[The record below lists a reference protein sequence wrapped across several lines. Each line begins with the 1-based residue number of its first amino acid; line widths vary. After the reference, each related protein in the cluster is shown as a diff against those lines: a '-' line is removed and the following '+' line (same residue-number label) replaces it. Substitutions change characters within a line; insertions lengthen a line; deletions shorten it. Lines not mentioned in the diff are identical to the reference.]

1 MKKTL
6 FVLVTMLLANYA
18 MGASTFTVTTPSG
31 HTIMCYYDVIGH
43 NGEVGVGQVS
53 GQSYSG
59 TLIIP
64 DSVSYGGV
72 NYPVTFIARKGSL
85 SYIYTDMY
93 GNHTGYYT
101 TLGFWGLTGLTSLI
115 LPSSITEIGS
125 ESFRGCT
132 GLTSI
137 SLGSN
142 LTTIENYAF
151 QGCSSLLSLTIPNTV
166 TYIGSY
172 AFGYCSSLQG
182 VTLSANANIGVAQ
195 FQYCTALTS
204 IIIPGDIA
212 SIGEESFY
220 GCTGLNTVTI
230 QNGVTSIGNSAFFGC
245 SNLSQ
250 ISIPNS
256 VTSIGQSAFS
266 GCISLQNLVL
276 PNALSSISNGM
287 CQNCTSLENVTIP
300 NTVAYIQS
308 NAFSGCTNIFSVTV
322 PNSVLSIES
331 SAFGGVFN
339 VVYNGSATGA
349 TWGAY
354 AVNGFIQDSIL
365 YSDNTMTT
373 LLRAHPRI
381 SSANIPPSVTTISA
395 NAFQNCTAIDS
406 LTIGSNISS
415 IGNDAFVGCTGLTSL
430 NFNTNAECLF
440 PGCTSLTSVTLGSNV
455 TTIGNNMFYGCSS
468 LTNLT
473 LGSNI
478 TSIGSNAFYGCSGL
492 TSLTL
497 GSNITSI
504 GSNAFAGCTGL
515 TTLNYNSSVE
525 YSFQNCYSLTNV
537 TLGSN
542 VTTIYNNM
550 FNGCTGLANLTLGN
564 NITTIGS
571 NAFYN
576 CTGLTSLI
584 LGSNITFIGSN
595 AFAGCTG
602 LTSLNYNTTAGCS
615 FQGCTS
621 LTNVTFGSNVT
632 SITDN
637 MFNGCSGLSS
647 VSLPNSIQTIGQ
659 NAFRSAGITSVDIP
673 SSCTSI
679 GNYAFYG
686 CPLAMVVAEPV
697 TPPSLGSSALSSNP
711 LIYIPCG
718 TYSVYYN
725 MWYQYRNNLFEP
737 TVEFVLNVLASEGG
751 QAYATSEI
759 SCVDSTAT
767 ISATNDYGYHFEHW
781 IDGNTDNPR
790 TIHVTSDTTV
800 TAIFARN
807 SYTITLSSSNET
819 MGSTNGSGTY
829 LYGDTATLMAVPI
842 DHYHFMRWRTT
853 NYYGYET
860 SIHENPYNL
869 VVTNDMVLT
878 ADFAID
884 TYYVNVIPNE
894 VTRGSVTGGGYAEYG
909 QPITVSATPYSGY
922 QFVRWSNGAE
932 YNPYTFAVTNDM
944 TLEAVFMEEG
954 TVYHVEA
961 TSDNSV
967 MGTVTGG
974 GPYAT
979 GETAVLTA
987 VAYPGYHFVRWQDN
1001 VTDNPRSYLVTQDAT
1016 FVAYFEANVGI
1027 VNINNPEIIMY
1038 AKDYQIHIDKA
1049 FGQDVSIYTID
1060 GRTIASLPRATEQVA
1075 IPVTTT
1081 GVYIVKIGNHPAR
1094 KVVVIR

>member
-1 MKKTL
+1 MKKVL
-6 FVLVTMLLANYA
+6 FIIFVLLSMQV
-18 MGASTFTVTTPSG
+18 ASSQTRFSAVTPSG
-31 HTIMCYYDVIGH
+31 HIIGCCLNIPGH
-43 NGEVGVGQVS
+43 VGVGVS
-53 GQSYSG
+53 TSNQSISG

-64 DSVSYGGV
+64 DSVEYA
-72 NYPVTFIARKGSL
+72 NIKYPVTYIA
-85 SYIYTDMY
+85 T
-93 GNHTGYYT
+93 GNLYYDHGWIT
-101 TLGFWGLTGLTSLI
+101 AQGFLDCSALTSVI
-115 LPSSITEIGS
+115 LPSTITEIMQS
-125 ESFRGCT
+125 AFNGCT
-132 GLTSI
+132 GLTSV
-137 SLGSN
+137 SLNTNLITIGSF
-142 LTTIENYAF
+142 AF
-151 QGCSSLLSLTIPNTV
+151 NNCSSLSSLSIPNTV
-166 TYIGSY
+166 TSIGDY
-172 AFGYCSSLQG
+172 AFSGCSSL
-182 VTLSANANIGVAQ
+182 TN
-195 FQYCTALTS
+195 
-204 IIIPGDIA
+204 IIIPGNVNN
-212 SIGEESFY
+212 IGGNAFN
-220 GCTGLNTVTI
+220 GCTGITTI
-230 QNGVTSIGNSAFFGC
+230 EIQEGVATIGSQAFYQCTSLEQMAIANSVLSIGSSAFCGC
-245 SNLSQ
+245 
-250 ISIPNS
+250 
-256 VTSIGQSAFS
+256 A
-266 GCISLQNLVL
+266 SLQNLIL
-276 PNALSSISNGM
+276 PDSLPSISNGL
-287 CQNCTSLENVTIP
+287 CQNCTGLENVTIP

-308 NAFSGCTNIFSVTV
+308 NAFCGCSSLFSVTV
-322 PNSVLSIES
+322 PNSVLSIETN
-331 SAFGGVFN
+331 AFGGVFN
-339 VVYNGSATGA
+339 VVYNGTATGA
-349 TWGAY
+349 PWGAY
-354 AVNGFIQDSIL
+354 AVNGYIQDSNL

-373 LLRAHPRI
+373 LLRAH
-381 SSANIPPSVTTISA
+381 SHVTTANIPSSVTTIGA
-395 NAFQNCTAIDS
+395 GAFQNCTGITN
-406 LTIGSNISS
+406 LTIGGNVQS
-415 IGNDAFVGCTGLTSL
+415 IG
-430 NFNTNAECLF
+430 E
-440 PGCTSLTSVTLGSNV
+440 
-455 TTIGNNMFYGCSS
+455 
-468 LTNLT
+468 
-473 LGSNI
+473 
-478 TSIGSNAFYGCSGL
+478 NAFQ
-492 TSLTL
+492 
-497 GSNITSI
+497 
-504 GSNAFAGCTGL
+504 GCTGL
-515 TTLNYNSSVE
+515 TTLNYNTTASC
-525 YSFQNCYSLTNV
+525 SFMNNQSLTNV
-537 TLGSN
+537 TLGNN
-542 VTTIYNNM
+542 VI
-550 FNGCTGLANLTLGN
+550 
-564 NITTIGS
+564 
-571 NAFYN
+571 
-576 CTGLTSLI
+576 
-584 LGSNITFIGSN
+584 
-595 AFAGCTG
+595 
-602 LTSLNYNTTAGCS
+602 
-615 FQGCTS
+615 
-621 LTNVTFGSNVT
+621 
-632 SITDN
+632 SIADN
-637 MFNGCSGLSS
+637 MFFGCSGLSS

-767 ISATNDYGYHFEHW
+767 ISATSDYGYHFDHW
-781 IDGNTDNPR
+781 SDGNTDNPR

-800 TAIFARN
+800 TAVFARN
-807 SYTITLSSSNET
+807 SYTITLNSSNET
-819 MGSTNGSGTY
+819 MGSTTGSGTY

-860 SIHENPYNL
+860 SIHENPYN
-869 VVTNDMVLT
+869 VIVTNDMVLT

-932 YNPYTFAVTNDM
+932 YNPYTFAVTSDM

-987 VAYPGYHFVRWQDN
+987 VAYPGYHFIRWQDN
-1001 VTDNPRSYLVTQDAT
+1001 VTENPRSYLVTQDAT

-1060 GRTIASLPRATEQVA
+1060 GRTIASLLRATEHVA